1 MPGEQNLSEEG
12 FSIHNTAS
20 ADVNDP
26 SSKEAIPG
34 QSPIT
39 KPESQTPG
47 NMEAYHPHLP
57 HNGKKKFKA
66 YFLEFLMMFL
76 AVTLGFLA
84 ENIREHYVEDQH
96 AHQYAILLSQDIKK
110 NITQVKGEIERRRIM
125 QESFDTLKGL
135 LMNNQ
140 LDSNAQIVKHAV
152 LLSEILPLATTT
164 ATFVQ
169 MQNSGS
175 LRFMRNTE
183 LISLLT
189 DYFNTL
195 IPLTQTDIHQEFQLV
210 KDNNQK
216 FLREHF
222 NLMQIDSAD
231 NLLTGHPD
239 IYDWNKRSAIQMYN
253 VILNTNIW
261 NQWIIEK
268 DLIPIQQQGDA
279 LIEILK
285 KEYHLQ

>member
-1 MPGEQNLSEEG
+1 MGNL
-12 FSIHNTAS
+12 
-20 ADVNDP
+20 P
-26 SSKEAIPG
+26 LQKL
-34 QSPIT
+34 
-39 KPESQTPG
+39 ESQTTEI
-47 NMEAYHPHLP
+47 MEVHHSHLP
-57 HNGKKKFKA
+57 HAGKKKLKE
-66 YFLEFLMMFL
+66 YFLEFLMIFL
-76 AVTLGFLA
+76 AVSLSFLA
-84 ENIREHYVEDQH
+84 ENVREHYVEHQH

-110 NITQVKGEIERRRIM
+110 NTSKVKEEIERRRIM

-135 LMNNQ
+135 LKNNQ

-152 LLSEILPLATTT
+152 LLSEILPLAITT
-164 ATFVQ
+164 ATFEQ

-175 LRFMRNTE
+175 LRYIQNTQ
-183 LISLLT
+183 LIGSLT

-216 FLREHF
+216 FLQEHF
-222 NLMQIDSAD
+222 NLMQVDSED
-231 NLLTGHPD
+231 NLLTTHPD

-268 DLIPIQQQGDA
+268 DLVPIQQQGDA
-279 LIEILK
+279 LTEALK
-285 KEYHLQ
+285 KEYDLQ

>member
-1 MPGEQNLSEEG
+1 
-12 FSIHNTAS
+12 
-20 ADVNDP
+20 
-26 SSKEAIPG
+26 
-34 QSPIT
+34 
-39 KPESQTPG
+39 
-47 NMEAYHPHLP
+47 
-57 HNGKKKFKA
+57 
-66 YFLEFLMMFL
+66 
-76 AVTLGFLA
+76 
-84 ENIREHYVEDQH
+84 
-96 AHQYAILLSQDIKK
+96 
-110 NITQVKGEIERRRIM
+110 M

-175 LRFMRNTE
+175 LRFIRNAE

-268 DLIPIQQQGDA
+268 DLIPIQQQGAA

>member
-1 MPGEQNLSEEG
+1 MPGEQNLPEED
-12 FSIHNTAS
+12 FSINNTGS
-20 ADVNDP
+20 SDVNDNP
-26 SSKEAIPG
+26 SKEAIPG
-34 QSPIT
+34 QPIT
-39 KPESQTPG
+39 NTESQTPE
-47 NMEAYHPHLP
+47 NMEVYHAHLP
-57 HNGKKKFKA
+57 HSDKKKLKE
-66 YFLEFLMMFL
+66 YFLEFLMIFL
-76 AVTLGFLA
+76 AVSLSFLA
-84 ENIREHYVEDQH
+84 ENIREHYVEHQH

-110 NITQVKGEIERRRIM
+110 NTTQVKEEIERRRIM

-175 LRFMRNTE
+175 LRYIQNTQ

-195 IPLTQTDIHQEFQLV
+195 IPLTQTDIQQEFQLV

-216 FLREHF
+216 FLQEHF
-222 NLMQIDSAD
+222 NLMQVDSAD

-239 IYDWNKRSAIQMYN
+239 IYDWNKRSAIRMYN

-268 DLIPIQQQGDA
+268 DLVPIQQQGDA
-279 LIEILK
+279 LMEILK
-285 KEYHLQ
+285 KEYNLQ

>member
-1 MPGEQNLSEEG
+1 MPGEQNLSEED
-12 FSIHNTAS
+12 FSINNTGPS
-20 ADVNDP
+20 DVNDNP
-26 SSKEAIPG
+26 SKEAIPG

-39 KPESQTPG
+39 KTESQTPE
-47 NMEAYHPHLP
+47 NMEVHHPHLP
-57 HNGKKKFKA
+57 HSGKKKLKE
-66 YFLEFLMMFL
+66 YFLEFLMIFL
-76 AVTLGFLA
+76 AVSLSFLA
-84 ENIREHYVEDQH
+84 ENIREHYVEHQH

-110 NITQVKGEIERRRIM
+110 NTAQVKEEIERRRIM

-175 LRFMRNTE
+175 LRYIQNTQ
-183 LISLLT
+183 LIGLLT

-216 FLREHF
+216 FLQEHF
-222 NLMQIDSAD
+222 NLMQVDSED
-231 NLLTGHPD
+231 NLLTAHPD

-268 DLIPIQQQGDA
+268 DLVPIQQQGRCFTGNF
-279 LIEILK
+279 K
-285 KEYHLQ
+285 KRV